1 MDRHFLLQRLF
12 LTQGSNPH
20 LLDWQVGSLPLNHL
34 RSLMVN
40 EVKSSIPLFNCR
52 LCMLTSLQSEQ
63 YGKREG
69 KKRVIVQWRNL
80 TYYFIQMI
88 KSTSVVVCHA
98 NTLYP
103 WYNVMKMLL
112 YFWDPPYPN
121 PITLVASWE
130 KHYTNSNSGT
140 SYNITWPLLLKTDKV
155 INTKE
160 ILKNCHNLEE
170 PKEIQC
176 NLVSWMWFWNRK
188 RALDKNLRKSE
199 YTIS

>member
-1 MDRHFLLQRLF
+1 
-12 LTQGSNPH
+12 
-20 LLDWQVGSLPLNHL
+20 
-34 RSLMVN
+34 
-40 EVKSSIPLFNCR
+40 
-52 LCMLTSLQSEQ
+52 
-63 YGKREG
+63 
-69 KKRVIVQWRNL
+69 
-80 TYYFIQMI
+80 MI

-188 RALDKNLRKSE
+188 RALDNNLRKSE
-199 YTIS
+199 YTITWRKSTLNIHSKDDGKVETSMFWPSDVKSQLIGKDPDAGKDWEQEEKGATED